1 MNKVPSEKKDKQLN
15 RESRVKKINTLDK
28 LTDYIRRQL
37 GEPIIQVEVT
47 DEHVQDCIYN
57 TIEMFGEYAYQG
69 REDIV
74 LLLDIDTDQK
84 VFILD
89 DRVKAIRNIR
99 QTNNISSFLA
109 VIPGYT
115 ISQSNLTLSILSS
128 IDYTDVEN
136 MASALSRLSNLESIF
151 DLSVNYTW
159 NENTKELRIL
169 EAINKSNTM
178 MIEMS
183 LQYEPKEI
191 DNIYNHPWIKKMAV
205 AKTKLLWGEILGK
218 YQGTLVNGMS
228 INYDRIISE
237 AQQDIEKYTEELLE
251 TYQEPLGI
259 WVG

>member
-1 MNKVPSEKKDKQLN
+1 M
-15 RESRVKKINTLDK
+15 TH
-28 LTDYIRRQL
+28 Y
-37 GEPIIQVEVT
+37 
-47 DEHVQDCIYN
+47 C
-57 TIEMFGEYAYQG
+57 
-69 REDIV
+69 
-74 LLLDIDTDQK
+74 
-84 VFILD
+84 
-89 DRVKAIRNIR
+89 
-99 QTNNISSFLA
+99 
-109 VIPGYT
+109 
-115 ISQSNLTLSILSS
+115 SIC
-128 IDYTDVEN
+128 V
-136 MASALSRLSNLESIF
+136 
-151 DLSVNYTW
+151 LSVNYTW